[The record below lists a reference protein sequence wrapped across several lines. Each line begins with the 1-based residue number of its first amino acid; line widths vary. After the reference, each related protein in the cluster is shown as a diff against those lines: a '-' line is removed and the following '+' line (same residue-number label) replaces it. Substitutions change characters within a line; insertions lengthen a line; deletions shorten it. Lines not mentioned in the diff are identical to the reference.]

1 MVWAPPFTASAAARR
16 GLRLHRAVEKALM
29 RPTRLS
35 SNWTGGFGTVEV
47 DDMNH
52 RILKL
57 LKMDGKMT
65 YREIASKLRRSPST
79 VRDRIRRMEDY
90 GVILGY
96 AAIVNNEQ
104 MGMQADAIVLANLAE
119 GVTSKE
125 LRRLQEVEGVMEVL
139 MVSGGKR
146 VIVRIHAPDNRTLDA
161 IINNHITP
169 LGLEDVDVRIVL
181 ESLMRFPGV

>member
-1 MVWAPPFTASAAARR
+1 MVA
-16 GLRLHRAVEKALM
+16 
-29 RPTRLS
+29 
-35 SNWTGGFGTVEV
+35 V

-90 GVILGY
+90 DVILGY

-104 MGMQADAIVLANLAE
+104 MGMQADAIILANACD
-119 GVTSKE
+119 GITAKE
-125 LRRLQEVEGVMEVL
+125 LRKLNEIEGVMEVL
-139 MVSGGKR
+139 MVSGEKR
-146 VIVRIHAPDNRTLDA
+146 VMVRLHAPDNRTLDNTIA
-161 IINNHITP
+161 NQIIP
-169 LGLEDVDVRIVL
+169 LGLDGVEVRIVL
-181 ESLMRFPGV
+181 ESVMRFPGI

>member
-1 MVWAPPFTASAAARR
+1 
-16 GLRLHRAVEKALM
+16 
-29 RPTRLS
+29 
-35 SNWTGGFGTVEV
+35 
-47 DDMNH
+47 MNQ

-90 GVILGY
+90 EIILGY

-119 GVTSKE
+119 NITPKE
-125 LRRLQEVEGVMEVL
+125 LRGLQEVAGVMEVL
-139 MVSGGKR
+139 MISGDKR
-146 VIVRIHAPDNRTLDA
+146 VLVRIHAPDNRALDA
-161 IINNHITP
+161 IISNDLAP
-169 LGLEDVDVRIVL
+169 LGLEDMDVRIVL

>member
-1 MVWAPPFTASAAARR
+1 
-16 GLRLHRAVEKALM
+16 
-29 RPTRLS
+29 
-35 SNWTGGFGTVEV
+35 
-47 DDMNH
+47 MNQ

-90 GVILGY
+90 EVILGY

-119 GVTSKE
+119 NITTKE
-125 LRRLQEVEGVMEVL
+125 LRNLQEAEGVMEVL

-146 VIVRIHAPDNRTLDA
+146 VLVRLHAPDNRALDT
-161 IINNHITP
+161 IISNALAP
-169 LGLEDVDVRIVL
+169 LGLEDMDVRIVL

>member
-1 MVWAPPFTASAAARR
+1 MIA
-16 GLRLHRAVEKALM
+16 
-29 RPTRLS
+29 
-35 SNWTGGFGTVEV
+35 TVEV
-47 DDMNH
+47 DDMNQ

-90 GVILGY
+90 EVILGY

-119 GVTSKE
+119 GITTKE
-125 LRRLQEVEGVMEVL
+125 LRNLQEVEGVMEVL

-146 VIVRIHAPDNRTLDA
+146 VMVRLHAPDNRALDA
-161 IINNHITP
+161 IISNALAP
-169 LGLEDVDVRIVL
+169 LGLEDMDVRIVL

>member
-1 MVWAPPFTASAAARR
+1 MVA
-16 GLRLHRAVEKALM
+16 
-29 RPTRLS
+29 
-35 SNWTGGFGTVEV
+35 V
-47 DDMNH
+47 DDMNQ

-96 AAIVNNEQ
+96 ATIVNNEQ
-104 MGMQADAIVLANLAE
+104 MGVHADAIVFANLSE
-119 GVTSKE
+119 GITTKE
-125 LRRLQEVEGVMEVL
+125 LRKLQEVEGVMEVL
-139 MVSGGKR
+139 MVSGTKR
-146 VIVRIHAPDNRTLDA
+146 VIIRIHATDNRALDS
-161 IINNHITP
+161 IINNEIIP
-169 LGLEDVDVRIVL
+169 LGLEEVDVRIVL